1 MSMITVDGVNYET
14 ELFTVE
20 GQAIVKALMES
31 EFRLREATMTV
42 TLMQASS
49 MTLVDDLKTNHLTEE
64 AIAAEDAAPLIEE
77 QPYGLR

>member
-77 QPYGLR
+77 